1 MGAKT
6 SKVKAADAEA
16 AAPAE
21 AEPVET
27 VAYFRH
33 EDGAVSRIVSTGTTD
48 SVAVPEG
55 AVAISEEE
63 HASTVQA
70 YTTVHE
76 GYIEG
81 LRKTE
86 TEQQGDDYAA
96 LRAAGIPAATA
107 QRLTGYVPAEG

>member
-33 EDGAVSRIVSTGTTD
+33 EDGAVSRIAATGTTD
-48 SVAVPEG
+48 SVAIPEG

-63 HASTVQA
+63 HSSTVQA

-76 GYIEG
+76 AYVEG
-81 LRKTE
+81 LRATE
-86 TEQQGDDYAA
+86 NGQQAEDYAA

-107 QRLTGYVPAEG
+107 QRLTGHVPAEG